1 MGVDLDP
8 PTLCYKKPFHLY
20 HYNRPK
26 LPPLPSPKPINYNK
40 EPSIPIKYNNATKMR
55 NKVIKEYSTREMNP
69 YIDYGSLN
77 IETVKAITEDPNYL
91 PRDTKTTQYRYKF
104 VRDIPVV
111 SCRFTEHVMMYRKP
125 PFSFEKP
132 PQPGDLC
139 GRYKMRKM
147 MLHEPEKHYGDDELV
162 GAESYEFLPSILQ

>member
-1 MGVDLDP
+1 
-8 PTLCYKKPFHLY
+8 
-20 HYNRPK
+20 
-26 LPPLPSPKPINYNK
+26 
-40 EPSIPIKYNNATKMR
+40 MR